1 MQARSLFCVAVLSVM
16 MGWDAPAKAVEI
28 LRAPLTPTRVEAA
41 KDESK
46 TADLGSTE
54 NKSKSTEAIPND
66 LNESNGAT
74 PPQDVIVLSNIIETD
89 HPVKGPMV
97 VVVEKERHITHVL
110 QNHDGKLKEIF
121 SAANTTGKKST
132 PTPNGRMMVANKRW
146 DPEWTPPVS
155 IDPQQKKVESWT
167 KTHKN
172 PLGVAWLGLNTGY
185 VGMHGTNS
193 PSMIGR
199 NASHGCIRHKNE
211 DIKKLFTLVPVG
223 TPVYI
228 VEKYAGTQLTSSD
241 VSYLNKNEPQ
251 VVAQIHHADNS
262 SPNLPN

>member
-1 MQARSLFCVAVLSVM
+1 M
-16 MGWDAPAKAVEI
+16 MGWDAPAKAVE
-28 LRAPLTPTRVEAA
+28 LMHAPLTQAA
-41 KDESK
+41 VGTVKEESQTKSNSADEVQ
-46 TADLGSTE
+46 
-54 NKSKSTEAIPND
+54 ND
-66 LNESNGAT
+66 ANESGAN
-74 PPQDVIVLSNIIETD
+74 PPQETIVLSNIIETD
-89 HPVKGPMV
+89 RPEKGPMV

-155 IDPQQKKVESWT
+155 IDPAQKKVESWS

-172 PLGVAWLGLNTGY
+172 PLGVAWLGLNTGF
-185 VGMHGTNS
+185 VGMHGTNM

-211 DIKKLFTLVPVG
+211 DIKKLYSLVPVG
-223 TPVYI
+223 TPVYV
-228 VEKYAGTQLTSSD
+228 VEKYAGTKITSTD
-241 VSYLNKNEPQ
+241 VAYLKNAAEPQ
-251 VVAQIHHADNS
+251 VVAHVHHSDS
-262 SPNLPN
+262 SNLPN

>member
-1 MQARSLFCVAVLSVM
+1 MQTRSLFCVAVLSVM
-16 MGWDAPAKAVEI
+16 MGWDAPAKAVE
-28 LRAPLTPTRVEAA
+28 LVRAPLTPIRVEAA

-46 TADLGSTE
+46 TADLRSTE
-54 NKSKSTEAIPND
+54 NKSKSIEEIQ
-66 LNESNGAT
+66 NESEQGNGST
-74 PPQDVIVLSNIIETD
+74 PPQEVIVLSNTIETD
-89 HPVKGPMV
+89 RPEKGPMV

-110 QNHDGKLKEIF
+110 QNHNGKLKEIF

-155 IDPQQKKVESWT
+155 IDPQQRKVESWT
-167 KTHKN
+167 KTHHN
-172 PLGVAWLGLNTGY
+172 PLGVAWLGLNTGF

-228 VEKYAGTQLTSSD
+228 VEKYAGTKLTSND
-241 VSYLNKNEPQ
+241 VAYLNKSEPQ
-251 VVAQIHHADNS
+251 VVAHLHHADS
-262 SPNLPN
+262 SNLPN